1 MKQKYFIGT
10 LTMALLG
17 ISSDLTI
24 SGVNG
29 VATKSQAQLKAK
41 TSSTL
46 KALVESAS
54 KVDLSAKS
62 KSESKS
68 SA

>member
-1 MKQKYFIGT
+1 
-10 LTMALLG
+10 MALLG

>member
-17 ISSDLTI
+17 ISTDLTI

-29 VATKSQAQLKAK
+29 VATKN
-41 TSSTL
+41 
-46 KALVESAS
+46 
-54 KVDLSAKS
+54 
-62 KSESKS
+62 
-68 SA
+68 